1 MWALSPVVRVLAPR
15 RRRPLVFPPLAV
27 LAVFWRSLLAPV
39 SASVVAGIFAA
50 NVVRWFIDQCH
61 PTMSYPVLPPV
72 CGGDRPW
79 WDFCHVMTVTSVWI
93 HSGSFF
99 LAFSILNCLLMYLW
113 WC

>member
-50 NVVRWFIDQCH
+50 NVVRWLIDRCH
-61 PTMSYPVLPPV
+61 
-72 CGGDRPW
+72 
-79 WDFCHVMTVTSVWI
+79 
-93 HSGSFF
+93 
-99 LAFSILNCLLMYLW
+99 
-113 WC
+113 